1 MGAKA
6 WMLLYV
12 EGDPRPILRAAP
24 TLDREA
30 TRTLVRRLHPGRRIS
45 EIGDGTLL
53 LQSSPEDGQ
62 VYATCLPGL
71 TIVCT
76 EEAFLTEPSELD
88 QRFLDEAA
96 GRTTYLVATHSGGD
110 WFAYAIW
117 DGDGTLRRSFSA
129 SGSDGV
135 SELVGDPLPFEAPY
149 LDGDGEP
156 DPYEAT
162 SLGDDAM
169 RELFG
174 VTFDE
179 PALEKISL
187 AGFEVT

>member
-1 MGAKA
+1 
-6 WMLLYV
+6 MLVYA
-12 EGDPRPILRAAP
+12 EGDPRPILAAAP
-24 TLDREA
+24 PLDREA
-30 TRTLVRRLHPGRRIS
+30 TGALVRRLHPGRRIS
-45 EIGDGTLL
+45 ETGDGTLL
-53 LQSSPEDGQ
+53 HQSAPEEGR
-62 VYATCLPGL
+62 VYAACLPGL
-71 TIVCT
+71 AIVCT
-76 EEAFLTEPSELD
+76 EEAFLVEPSGLD
-88 QRFLDEAA
+88 RRFLDEAA

-117 DGDGTLRRSFSA
+117 DGDGGLRRSFSA

-135 SELVGDPLPFEAPY
+135 SELVGEPLPFEAPY

-174 VTFDE
+174 VTFGDV
-179 PALEKISL
+179 AWEKISL